1 MTTKPKPQGSY
12 CLAASAFAV
21 GLFLGGLC
29 LFANFQFGHSLGLS
43 ETGKLTQSGLSV
55 GIDLGFAVAAAATGW
70 LLRRRSLACVMTGMV
85 AAVFGFYTLMSLV
98 GWSASER
105 VAKADKIFAEAQ
117 AERDLA
123 EETNALIRKERNEL
137 LSWARNTTAERMPTA
152 RRREILTTLK
162 DVMDAPPKLQKVID
176 IENVAA
182 DAQSD
187 VLAKALAAV
196 KFEVDR
202 RNVLL
207 FMILFLATL
216 AIIGKGFFLA
226 LGAYLWPVRDIANR
240 DDNGRTRELTQVDD
254 IARSARSLPHRA
266 DNDVEPTAISSAGLA
281 TSQETAAVDIASR
294 EAGARD
300 IAQRPA
306 MSTVDIASREVGSR
320 DIAQPSGLSA
330 VDIASAEGDAR
341 DIANLVVSAIE
352 TEHGEKGQ
360 RRLTAAER
368 QSQLGLVKLFLDEET
383 TPARGARQRATF
395 FHDLF
400 NRWAARKGLGIEM
413 SLNVFGA
420 ICAELGVQKLHNRRH
435 VYYLDL
441 APVSDVLPAGE
452 VPEAAAA

>member
-226 LGAYLWPVRDIANR
+226 LGAYLWPVRDIAHG
-240 DDNGRTRELTQVDD
+240 NGGRMALEGGD
-254 IARSARSLPHRA
+254 ISGVSSDARSLPRRP
-266 DNDVEPTAISSAGLA
+266 DNDIEPAAI
-281 TSQETAAVDIASR
+281 
-294 EAGARD
+294 
-300 IAQRPA
+300 
-306 MSTVDIASREVGSR
+306 
-320 DIAQPSGLSA
+320 SA
-330 VDIASAEGDAR
+330 VDLPSKAR
-341 DIANLVVSAIE
+341 DADVSPERSATEVAHNEPASSDVANLVVSAIE
-352 TEHGEKGQ
+352 TEHVERPSRKI
-360 RRLTAAER
+360 TAAER
-368 QSQLGLVKLFLDEET
+368 QYQLGLVKLFLAEET
-383 TPARGARQRATF
+383 QPDRDAKHTATF
-395 FHDLF
+395 FHEHF
-400 NRWAARKGLGIEM
+400 RRWIAHKGLGIEM
-413 SLNVFGA
+413 SLNAFGA
-420 ICAELGVQKLHNRRH
+420 RCSELGVQKLDTGRH
-435 VYYLDL
+435 VAYVGL
-441 APVSDVLPAGE
+441 APVRDLSPAGE